1 VERATGGATWLD
13 GEVRIGAEKN
23 PTGNPRNSISGRVD
37 GTVMFVRLFFA
48 FPTLSLSLLL
58 EVIHR
63 IMQPVFKTPKIM
75 RKEMA
80 SVKDF
85 IIGVKLIRREL

>member
-1 VERATGGATWLD
+1 
-13 GEVRIGAEKN
+13 
-23 PTGNPRNSISGRVD
+23 
-37 GTVMFVRLFFA
+37 MFVRLFFA